1 MPMYSRNFKHQSCLQ
16 KLKDIQY
23 SYCTLTVNMG
33 NLTQEKEI
41 IHYIHEKDD
50 FDHPLSI
57 KITLSFFSVLTITS
71 LLVINRRLFIFLRRP
86 NRRCLDQIVDFQN
99 TISFVVSILAMI
111 FFNIIIWTKVA
122 ESYITEVGC
131 YVGSYIFYFGA
142 PYRNVH
148 SFFIALFRY
157 ICILHPDK
165 LSRFDIPPEVG
176 GTFF

>member
-1 MPMYSRNFKHQSCLQ
+1 MN
-16 KLKDIQY
+16 
-23 SYCTLTVNMG
+23 
-33 NLTQEKEI
+33 NLSQEQEI
-41 IHYIHEKDD
+41 IHYLHEKDD

-57 KITLSFFSVLTITS
+57 KVTLSFFSVLTIVA

-86 NRRCLDQIVDFQN
+86 NRRCIDQIVDFQY
-99 TISFVVSILAMI
+99 TIGFVVSILAIM
-111 FFNIIIWTKVA
+111 FFNIIIWTKIA

-131 YVGSYIFYFGA
+131 YVGSYIFYFEV
-142 PYRNVH
+142 PYGNVH

-176 GTFF
+176 KIFLNEKTYCIFID